1 MHWQKDEFVI
11 TDSRDDL
18 DIEVIYRFLRESYW
32 ARGIPRAV
40 VERSMANS
48 LCFGLYLH
56 DRQIGFARAITD
68 RATFAYLGDV
78 FILPDHRG
86 RGLAKWLVACIL
98 EHPQLQGLRRILL
111 AASDAHGLYRGCGF
125 SPLKEPAKFM
135 EIGRPNPY
143 HADCADG

>member
-1 MHWQKDEFVI
+1 MQWQQEDYVI
-11 TDSRDDL
+11 TDNPDDL
-18 DIEVIYRFLRESYW
+18 DLDTIHGFLRQTYW
-32 ARGIPRAV
+32 AQGIPRAL
-40 VERSMANS
+40 VETAVANS
-48 LCFGLYLH
+48 LCFGLYH
-56 DRQIGFARAITD
+56 HGRQVGFARAVTD

-111 AASDAHGLYRGCGF
+111 ATSDAHGLYRGCGF
-125 SPLKEPAKFM
+125 SPLKEPGKFM

>member
-1 MHWQKDEFVI
+1 MQWQQEDYVI
-11 TDSRDDL
+11 TDNPDDL
-18 DIEVIYRFLRESYW
+18 DLDTIHGFLRQTYW
-32 ARGIPRAV
+32 AQGIPRAL
-40 VERSMANS
+40 VETAVANS
-48 LCFGLYLH
+48 LCFGLYH
-56 DRQIGFARAITD
+56 
-68 RATFAYLGDV
+68 ATFAYLGDV

-111 AASDAHGLYRGCGF
+111 ATSDAHGLYRGCGF